1 MTVFKYP
8 TFLQSVIPVIVLIV
22 LLFLNVMY
30 FEEAL
35 GGANQTALIIAA
47 TIGGIIGWRNR
58 IRWATIQEKI
68 LYTIHAAMPSILI
81 LFLIG
86 ALSGSWM
93 ISGVIPMMIYYG
105 VDIMHPSYFLFASV
119 ILCGIVSLAT
129 GSSWSTIATVGVAII
144 GIGNAFGLS
153 SGLVAGA
160 VISGAYFGDKMSPLS
175 DTTNLAPAIAGTDLF
190 THIRYMIYTT
200 GPTFILTLL
209 IFGIIGIFH
218 VNSSAE
224 INTEFI
230 KQGIAATFNTTP
242 VLLSVPA
249 LLILIIIKKVP
260 PIPAMLAGTVLG
272 IVFACIFQPELLDRI
287 LITQNFQNKYQLLM
301 QSVFGGM
308 NLETGVG
315 EVDRLLST
323 GGMEGML
330 NTVFLIIA
338 ALTFGGV
345 MDACGFLKKVTETF
359 LKFIVN
365 QTSLVGSTLLTCIF
379 FNLTACDQYLAIV
392 VPGKMLQK
400 LYQEKGLKPEV
411 LSRAL
416 EDSATV
422 TSVLVPWNSCGATQA
437 KILGVATLDY
447 LPFCFFNLLSPVM
460 NLFITAIHFK
470 IRKINNGE

>member
-1 MTVFKYP
+1 
-8 TFLQSVIPVIVLIV
+8 
-22 LLFLNVMY
+22 
-30 FEEAL
+30 
-35 GGANQTALIIAA
+35 
-47 TIGGIIGWRNR
+47 
-58 IRWATIQEKI
+58 
-68 LYTIHAAMPSILI
+68 
-81 LFLIG
+81 
-86 ALSGSWM
+86 
-93 ISGVIPMMIYYG
+93 
-105 VDIMHPSYFLFASV
+105 
-119 ILCGIVSLAT
+119 
-129 GSSWSTIATVGVAII
+129 
-144 GIGNAFGLS
+144 
-153 SGLVAGA
+153 
-160 VISGAYFGDKMSPLS
+160 
-175 DTTNLAPAIAGTDLF
+175 
-190 THIRYMIYTT
+190 
-200 GPTFILTLL
+200 
-209 IFGIIGIFH
+209 
-218 VNSSAE
+218 
-224 INTEFI
+224 
-230 KQGIAATFNTTP
+230 
-242 VLLSVPA
+242 
-249 LLILIIIKKVP
+249 
-260 PIPAMLAGTVLG
+260 
-272 IVFACIFQPELLDRI
+272 
-287 LITQNFQNKYQLLM
+287 M

-447 LPFCFFNLLSPVM
+447 LPYCFFNLLSPVM

-470 IRKINNGE
+470 IRKMNNGE